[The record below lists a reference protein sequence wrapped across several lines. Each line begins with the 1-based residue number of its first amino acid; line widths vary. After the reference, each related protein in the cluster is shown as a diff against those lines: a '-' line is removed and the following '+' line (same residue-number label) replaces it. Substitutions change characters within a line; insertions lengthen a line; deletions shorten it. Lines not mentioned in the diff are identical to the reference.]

1 MLTHSA
7 AGMDAAASRI
17 DAALARARSAAEQN
31 RELLRNRVAFLVAG
45 MVAFAILPGAI
56 ARSLL
61 ISWAVPERIAARM
74 LGRDMWGAGQ
84 QLMARADPK
93 RWEQIVAREQ
103 HAEETR
109 KQ

>member
-1 MLTHSA
+1 
-7 AGMDAAASRI
+7 MDAAASRI